1 MKRIILWTIVA
12 MLFAM
17 SFLPNKEK
25 FPEYLKHDNVTYTFN
40 SLDGEINFD
49 YHWCLEDG
57 LNELFNHPLFY
68 KIDKRF
74 LKKLTHI
81 YHTDK
86 TNEGVSLKYIVFGE
100 TFNIGRD
107 SIKGN
112 PYIYINTRIQ
122 HFLPTALKA
131 IVWHEFVHLL
141 MGKGGHCRGYDCP
154 ILTRAGSDSKI
165 EDLIKE
171 FTYKEKTLMLEY
183 IIEKQKY
190 WK

>member
-1 MKRIILWTIVA
+1 

-17 SFLPNKEK
+17 SFLPDKEK

-40 SLDGEINFD
+40 DGEINFD

-68 KIDKRF
+68 KIDKKF
-74 LKKLTHI
+74 LNKFTYIYHTNKINDGVPLTHI
-81 YHTDK
+81 
-86 TNEGVSLKYIVFGE
+86 VFGQ
-100 TFNIGRD
+100 TFNIGKD
-107 SIKGN
+107 SILGN
-112 PYIYINTRIQ
+112 PYILINIRIE
-122 HFLPTALKA
+122 HFLPIALKA

-154 ILTRAGSDSKI
+154 ILTRAGYDSGI

-190 WK
+190 WR